1 MAAAA
6 SGDLSS
12 GVWGSHLNLKP
23 AVVKSSAP
31 SNFEK
36 LSTKLAMQATTSSTR
51 KSLKKKVKKSTSF
64 FDTLGESQN
73 PMDTSV
79 SSNNLTKSLST
90 PLAASHT
97 SIGPDSSSDPPMKEE
112 KQTLKEEKQK
122 LKEEALEESSNSG
135 GGELFPGLNI
145 SGTVAAAH
153 QAPVKPAPKPFSLSR
168 TVDSAWLARSVQ
180 HFLKKRCYFPVVLQ
194 MLKSGVVHPSQKK
207 QHHRQQASRV
217 FSHSQALPLPIFSS
231 QAFPPPTCLSWVPRG
246 QGWVGVPTCRSLN
259 IRFWCGHNQLL

>member
-64 FDTLGESQN
+64 FDTLGDSQN
-73 PMDTSV
+73 SMDTSF
-79 SSNNLTKSLST
+79 SSNNLTKSIST

-97 SIGPDSSSDPPMKEE
+97 SIGLDGSSDPPMKEE
-112 KQTLKEEKQK
+112 KQTLKEE
-122 LKEEALEESSNSG
+122 APEESSNSG

-145 SGTVAAAH
+145 SGTVATAH

-168 TVDSAWLARSVQ
+168 TVDSAWLARSV
-180 HFLKKRCYFPVVLQ
+180 HFIKEHAVI
-194 MLKSGVVHPSQKK
+194 
-207 QHHRQQASRV
+207 SR
-217 FSHSQALPLPIFSS
+217 L
-231 QAFPPPTCLSWVPRG
+231 C
-246 QGWVGVPTCRSLN
+246 CKY
-259 IRFWCGHNQLL
+259 